1 MRKSSVAIL
10 LTLLAAAALAQP
22 PGYRLVWADEF
33 DKPGL
38 PDPARWNYEYG
49 MIRNNEAQFYTYA
62 RPENARVENG
72 VLVIEAR
79 RENWSEAGKTA
90 RYTSASVTTEC
101 RQYWRYGR
109 IEVRAKLPTG
119 RGTWPAIWMLGQNF
133 SNKVGKVDWPRCG
146 EIDIMENVGFD
157 PDTIH
162 ANIHTE
168 AYNHVK
174 GTNKGNRITVKDPW
188 RDFHVYAL
196 DWSPQRIVMSVD
208 GQDYFTFE
216 DEGTGE
222 AVWPFDQPFYLIL
235 NLAIGGSWGGQQG
248 VDDAIF
254 PQRFEIDYVRVYQRD
269 ERQQTVTPR
278 PARPR

>member
-1 MRKSSVAIL
+1 MRSAL
-10 LTLLAAAALAQP
+10 LLGFLAAAALAQP
-22 PGYRLVWADEF
+22 PGYKLVWSDEF

-38 PDPARWNYEYG
+38 PDPVRWNYEYG
-49 MIRNNEAQFYTYA
+49 MIRNNEAQFYTFA

-72 VLVIEAR
+72 LLVIEAR
-79 RENWSEAGKTA
+79 RENWSEAGRTA
-90 RYTSASVTTEC
+90 RYTSASVTTEG

-109 IEVRAKLPTG
+109 FEIRARLPTG
-119 RGTWPAIWMLGQNF
+119 RGTWPAIWMLGQNIGL
-133 SNKVGKVDWPRCG
+133 KVGRVDWPKCG

-168 AYNHVK
+168 LYNHVR
-174 GTNKGNRITVKDPW
+174 GTNRGSKITVKDPW
-188 RDFHVYAL
+188 KDFHVYAL
-196 DWSPQRIVMSVD
+196 DWSPEQIVISVD
-208 GQDYFTFE
+208 GKPYFTYAKE
-216 DEGTGE
+216 RADE

-248 VDDAIF
+248 IDDSIF

-269 ERQQTVTPR
+269 PAPAGR
-278 PARPR
+278 PARPQ